1 MEAKKVLGRKMSRRG
16 FLGAAGA
23 AGAGLLASSAIS
35 PATGLPL
42 SVRTAGAAEVGEG
55 SFNWL
60 TWGDHFLPG
69 QLEEAASEYGIR
81 ANPSL
86 FSDNSEAFL
95 KLQQVGGGQIDLVSG
110 DALWVPKFY
119 EEGLIQPFDLW
130 SLGCAR
136 GLFDV
141 ALDVPFWKTEDGMDL
156 AFPFGWSPVVIAYN
170 PEFVTPEPDSW
181 EVLWDAKYKGKI
193 VAPQQ
198 PLDMMGMMGTAL
210 GFADPFNM
218 TDDELASAKQLLID
232 LIPNVLTFTEQEVDN
247 ARLLADGSAWL
258 GLINLGIEEKV
269 KDAGG
274 PEIRTFAPKEG
285 VIGWMDG
292 EMLVKDAANKEVALN
307 WLDKMESGK
316 WLAQNFLTNP
326 RPLFSREA
334 YHELEKMGHGE
345 LARRYLFDQPEI
357 ALTMTLKGPSA
368 NMDAVIAAFNE
379 ALASGG

>member
-35 PATGLPL
+35 PATALPL
-42 SVRTAGAAEVGEG
+42 SVRAAGAAEVGEG

-198 PLDMMGMMGTAL
+198 PFDMMGMMGTAL

-269 KDAGG
+269 KDA
-274 PEIRTFAPKEG
+274 
-285 VIGWMDG
+285 V
-292 EMLVKDAANKEVALN
+292 
-307 WLDKMESGK
+307 
-316 WLAQNFLTNP
+316 
-326 RPLFSREA
+326 
-334 YHELEKMGHGE
+334 
-345 LARRYLFDQPEI
+345 ARR
-357 ALTMTLKGPSA
+357 
-368 NMDAVIAAFNE
+368 
-379 ALASGG
+379 SGRLRRRRV